1 MANSATLGRRQAII
15 AAAQRLAV
23 KRGYSGFTID
33 DLAAAVGCSRRT
45 LFNHVSSKEEAVLGM
60 LPVITDEQLATLRA
74 GGPTGDLVED
84 LVLTAIESLGGDDAT
99 AEDWQQLQDVTRRN
113 PELLARVQDH
123 VEGLGLSLVTHLAA
137 RDGVSEEQ
145 AKVVFTVVG
154 GLIGRAVQDLIDA
167 PAGGGPFEAP
177 AAGGLRTSGTAGGG
191 LTARVHHNLALAREV
206 LSPAGRPGTTARRST
221 QPG

>member
-1 MANSATLGRRQAII
+1 MANSATLGRRQTII

-23 KRGYSGFTID
+23 KRGYSGFTVE

-45 LFNHVSSKEEAVLGM
+45 LFNHVSSKEEAVLGV
-60 LPVITDEQLATLRA
+60 LPEITEEQVGVLRA

-84 LVLTAIESLGGDDAT
+84 LVATIIDCLGGDDAT
-99 AEDWQQLQDVTRRN
+99 AEDWQRLQDVVRRN
-113 PELLARVQDH
+113 PELLVRVQDH
-123 VEGLGLSLVTHLAA
+123 LDELRDSLVTHLAA

-145 AKVVFTVVG
+145 ARITLSVTAAVVG
-154 GLIGRAVQDLIDA
+154 LAVEGLIEDPG
-167 PAGGGPFEAP
+167 AGS
-177 AAGGLRTSGTAGGG
+177 LRERT
-191 LTARVHHNLALAREV
+191 HHNLALAREV